1 MTGTNAPAPQPTPDA
16 GARADGGADDDQ
28 TMVSGDYGH
37 GRMPTFMKLAWL
49 AAVVFMTWYVAAYLL
64 PAAGE
69 ELSR

>member
-1 MTGTNAPAPQPTPDA
+1 MTGTNVPGPRPTPDA
-16 GARADGGADDDQ
+16 GATDDDQ
-28 TMVSGDYGH
+28 TTVSGEYGH